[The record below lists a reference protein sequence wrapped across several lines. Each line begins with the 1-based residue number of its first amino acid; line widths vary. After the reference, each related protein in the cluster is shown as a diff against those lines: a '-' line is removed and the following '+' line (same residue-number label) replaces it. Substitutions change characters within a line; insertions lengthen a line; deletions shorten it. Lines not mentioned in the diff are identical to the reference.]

1 VLELS
6 AKVAENFTGFKEK
19 VAPKYPTTTHT
30 DKKPGGGGIQVTG

>member
-19 VAPKYPTTTHT
+19 VAPKYPTTTLQI
-30 DKKPGGGGIQVTG
+30 KSLEGIQVTR